1 MFTVIHFQ
9 MTDPYDPRPSSKDN
23 NLKILNDTSK
33 IPYVLKVLWQG
44 CGTYH
49 FIYVNVPWQVDFVG
63 Q

>member
-33 IPYVLKVLWQG
+33 IPYVLKVLGQG

-49 FIYVNVPWQVDFVG
+49 FIYVNVP
-63 Q
+63 